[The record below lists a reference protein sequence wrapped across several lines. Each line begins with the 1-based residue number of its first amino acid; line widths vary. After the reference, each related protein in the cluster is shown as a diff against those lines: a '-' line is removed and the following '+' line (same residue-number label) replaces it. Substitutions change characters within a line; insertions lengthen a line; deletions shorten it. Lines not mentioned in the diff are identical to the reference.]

1 MDAMVTARVPVEIK
15 EQGNAILREI
25 GSSPS
30 KLVNA
35 AYDYVL
41 KTHSIPE
48 ADIRTGKVKGAVRKL
63 TPEQKRHLV
72 ERSRAMKLG
81 NGESVLG
88 DKSLK
93 DALAEA
99 RRAEYEA
106 LS

>member
-35 AYDYVL
+35 AYEYVL
-41 KTHSIPE
+41 KTRRVPE
-48 ADIRTGKVKGAVRKL
+48 ADVRSGL
-63 TPEQKRHLV
+63 TRAGRKNLSDAQKARLR

-81 NGESVLG
+81 DGSDVLG
-88 DKSLK
+88 GRSFK
-93 DALAEA
+93 DALAEM
-99 RRAEYEA
+99 RCAEYEA